1 MAGKNA
7 TSKGK
12 ATKSP
17 RDERANFV
25 GYVNVT
31 LTEED
36 RADFEAWSNDR
47 DLLDTAYIEALAD
60 GYQFTTKFDAGNDVY
75 MVSVSTWDRSKADA
89 GIIYTGRSDNP
100 ATALAKSLFVLA
112 RKLNWDL
119 ANGYVKRG
127 FTDAF

>member
-1 MAGKNA
+1 MVGKNA

-12 ATKSP
+12 TKTAP

-36 RADFEAWSNDR
+36 RADFEGWSSDG
-47 DLLDTAYIEALAD
+47 DILAEAYIEALAD
-60 GYQFTTKFDAGNDVY
+60 GYQFTTKFDTTNDAY

-89 GIIYTGRSDNP
+89 GIIYTGRSSSP
-100 ATALAKSLFVLA
+100 QVALSKCVYVLS

>member
-1 MAGKNA
+1 MAVKNA
-7 TSKGK
+7 GNASKT
-12 ATKSP
+12 AKSTGN
-17 RDERANFV
+17 ERANFV

-36 RADFEAWSNDR
+36 RSDFESWSNDR
-47 DLLDTAYIEALAD
+47 DLLDTAYIEALAE
-60 GYQFTTKFDAGNDVY
+60 GYQFTTKLDAGGDVY
-75 MVSVSTWDRSKADA
+75 MVSVSTWDRKKSDA
-89 GIIYTGRSDNP
+89 GIIYTGRSDSP
-100 ATALAKSLFVLA
+100 SVALAKCLFVLA

>member
-1 MAGKNA
+1 MANKSA
-7 TSKGK
+7 TSKNK
-12 ATKSP
+12 TSKSAL
-17 RDERANFV
+17 DVRADFV

-36 RADFEAWSNDR
+36 RSDFESWSDDR

-60 GYQFTTKFDAGNDVY
+60 GYQFTTKFDKRGDVY
-75 MVSVSTWDRSKADA
+75 MVSVSTWDRGKSDA
-89 GIIYTGRSDNP
+89 GIIYTGRSDDP
-100 ATALAKSLFVLA
+100 TIALAKSLFVLA

-127 FTDAF
+127 FQDAF

>member
-1 MAGKNA
+1 MANKNA

-12 ATKSP
+12 TAKSAGG
-17 RDERANFV
+17 ERANFV

-36 RADFEAWSNDR
+36 RSDFEVWSNDR
-47 DLLDTAYIEALAD
+47 DLLDTAYIEALAES
-60 GYQFTTKFDAGNDVY
+60 YQFTTKFDTGNDVY
-75 MVSVSTWDRSKADA
+75 MVSVSTWSRDKSDA
-89 GIIYTGRSDNP
+89 GIIYTGRSDSP
-100 ATALAKSLFVLA
+100 ATALAKCLFVLA

-127 FTDAF
+127 FVDAF